1 MNSTLG
7 ALGVLRALRAATTGA
22 DAEQRACTELQRR
35 GLKLV
40 ARNWRCR
47 HGELDLLMLDGDT
60 LAVIEVRA
68 RAHASYGGAAGSVDG
83 RKQRRIAA
91 ATQAWLQQN
100 PRWAESPLRF
110 DVYACEAD
118 GHSDWLQAAFTL
130 DDL

>member
-1 MNSTLG
+1 MRTALG
-7 ALGVLRALRAATTGA
+7 ALRALRAAATGA
-22 DAEQRACTELQRR
+22 NAEQRACAALQGR
-35 GLKLV
+35 GLKLI

-47 HGELDLLMLDGDT
+47 QGELDLLMQDGDT

-68 RAHASYGGAAGSVDG
+68 RAHASHGGAAGSVDG

-110 DVYACEAD
+110 DVYAYEAD
-118 GHSDWLQAAFTL
+118 GRGEWLQAAFTL
-130 DDL
+130 DD